1 MVASNTLEEFTK
13 EKNLEDVF
21 FDIYSKEVGEE

>member
-1 MVASNTLEEFTK
+1 MILCDKLDVITK
-13 EKNLEDVF
+13 DKCLEDVF